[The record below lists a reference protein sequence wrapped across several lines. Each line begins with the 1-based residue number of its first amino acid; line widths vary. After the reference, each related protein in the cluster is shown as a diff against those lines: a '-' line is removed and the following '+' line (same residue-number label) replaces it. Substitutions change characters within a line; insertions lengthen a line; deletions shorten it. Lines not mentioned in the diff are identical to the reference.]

1 MYPELALFE
10 GGIMKTSGYII
21 VEGNIGAGKS
31 TFAQALA
38 NAFQALGHNAEYL
51 AEPADGTNPF
61 LPLYYEDPKRWAFTM
76 QAHLLSK
83 RYEMTQYAQHGA
95 LMGRGWFIMDRSYFG
110 DLYFANVQMKDG
122 YFTPDEYASYV
133 SLHKAMQA
141 NIHYP
146 TAAIFLDCAPKTCKR
161 RIEKRMSERAGR
173 ACECAIDLGYLKSLD
188 DEIVKLSR
196 FMSTQTSTNW
206 LAWDREREPDE
217 IAEVAREAAEVI
229 TTTDPCDYSP
239 WGDCAK
245 ELFQCE

>member
-1 MYPELALFE
+1 
-10 GGIMKTSGYII
+10 MKTSGYII

-38 NAFQALGHNAEYL
+38 NAFRAHGHNAEYL

-95 LMGRGWFIMDRSYFG
+95 LMGKGWFIMDRSYFG

-141 NIHYP
+141 NIHFP
-146 TAAIFLDCAPKTCKR
+146 TAAVFLDCLPCVCKQ
-161 RIEKRMSERAGR
+161 RISKRMSEREGR
-173 ACECAIDLGYLKSLD
+173 KCEAAIDIEYLQSLEDEIDRLCCFLRTQTQTYRLEWTTERSD
-188 DEIVKLSR
+188 DEIMKKAQDIATAIAYS
-196 FMSTQTSTNW
+196 
-206 LAWDREREPDE
+206 EPD
-217 IAEVAREAAEVI
+217 
-229 TTTDPCDYSP
+229 DYSP
-239 WGDCAK
+239 WGASASR
-245 ELFQCE
+245 LLSCE

>member
-1 MYPELALFE
+1 
-10 GGIMKTSGYII
+10 MKSGYII

-38 NAFQALGHNAEYL
+38 KAFQALGHNAEYL

-95 LMGRGWFIMDRSYFG
+95 LMGKGWFIMDRSYFG

-141 NIHYP
+141 NIHFP
-146 TAAIFLDCAPKTCKR
+146 TAAIFLDCKPEVCKQ
-161 RIEKRMSERAGR
+161 RIEKRMSESEGR
-173 ACECAIDLGYLKSLD
+173 KCESAIDLGYLKSLD
-188 DEIVKLSR
+188 EEIASLSR
-196 FMSTQTSTNW
+196 FMSTQTRTHE

-217 IAEVAREAAEVI
+217 IAKVAIEAAEIII
-229 TTTDPCDYSP
+229 TIDETIYSP
-239 WGDCAK
+239 WGDRAK
-245 ELFQCE
+245 GLFRCE

>member
-1 MYPELALFE
+1 
-10 GGIMKTSGYII
+10 MKSGYII

-95 LMGRGWFIMDRSYFG
+95 LMGNGWYILDRSYFG

-122 YFTPDEYASYV
+122 YFTPDEYASYA

-141 NIHYP
+141 NIHFP
-146 TAAIFLDCAPKTCKR
+146 TVAIFLNCPPDICKR
-161 RIEKRMSERAGR
+161 RISKRISEREGR
-173 ACECAIDLGYLKSLD
+173 KCEAAIEIEYLRSLD
-188 DEIVKLSR
+188 DEIDKLAD
-196 FMSTQTSTNW
+196 FMKRQTRTIELNW
-206 LAWDREREPDE
+206 HVERSNADILDMANHIARNIAHSEPNG
-217 IAEVAREAAEVI
+217 
-229 TTTDPCDYSP
+229 YSP
-239 WGDCAK
+239 WCAS
-245 ELFQCE
+245 ELYV

>member
-1 MYPELALFE
+1 
-10 GGIMKTSGYII
+10 MKTSGYII

-61 LPLYYEDPKRWAFTM
+61 LSLYYEDPKRWAFTM

-95 LMGRGWFIMDRSYFG
+95 LMGKGWFIMDRSYFG

-141 NIHYP
+141 NIHFP
-146 TAAIFLDCAPKTCKR
+146 TAAIFLDCAPETCKR

-173 ACECAIDLGYLKSLD
+173 ACECAIDIGYLQSLD
-188 DEIVKLSR
+188 AEIEKLAL
-196 FMSTQTSTNW
+196 FMKTQTSTRW
-206 LAWDREREPDE
+206 LGWDREREPLE
-217 IAEVAREAAEVI
+217 IAYAARQAAECSI
-229 TTTDPCDYSP
+229 SDESSGYSP

-245 ELFQCE
+245 ELFQCG

>member
-1 MYPELALFE
+1 
-10 GGIMKTSGYII
+10 MKTSGYII

-95 LMGRGWFIMDRSYFG
+95 LMGKGWFIMDRSYFG

-141 NIHYP
+141 NIHFP
-146 TAAIFLDCAPKTCKR
+146 TAAIFLDCAPETCKR
-161 RIEKRMSERAGR
+161 RIEKCMSERAGR
-173 ACECAIDLGYLKSLD
+173 KCESAIDIEYLQSLEYEINALHDFMRTQARTFTLRWSNERSD
-188 DEIVKLSR
+188 DEILNQAEGVA
-196 FMSTQTSTNW
+196 TS
-206 LAWDREREPDE
+206 
-217 IAEVAREAAEVI
+217 IAFSN
-229 TTTDPCDYSP
+229 PSDYSP

-245 ELFQCE
+245 ELFQCG